1 MTVMP
6 AGPEFH
12 NAVLIF
18 TCAHGFRLNGSSV
31 LLCDGQNWSNS
42 TPVCVQQPPLT
53 TSSVLLHSYTT
64 SSAHSRRPMTPGLTR
79 STSEPVFMRSS
90 SLPPLAS
97 SGSSIH
103 VSPFMAAVTTDA
115 AASFASTDVVGDS
128 GTTTGHPASV
138 SSPSSSSSSS
148 SSSLESS
155 VAAMTSS
162 ADEPGDATS
171 APADVTG
178 HQSSTADTAAA
189 AAAETSPPI
198 TRRVTPRTMTPTSRR
213 LWSTTSTSPSV
224 TTFLVASP
232 LTSYGTRSTRSN
244 SPSPVVALST
254 TTHRG
259 QSSVE
264 LRPGTAAASTTYV
277 TPLANV
283 SGDVRKRETGFEAQR
298 GSRPLWW
305 YVVVA
310 GSCVVPMAV
319 AVAVCVVLAH
329 RRHVPTTRR
338 YRVMYGEDE
347 MQPVASAAASAASG
361 GSLCYGMKFTEL
373 INSVNDE
380 LLNPSQQAGNSS
392 TESGSSYV

>member
-1 MTVMP
+1 MMH
-6 AGPEFH
+6 ADPEFR
-12 NAVLIF
+12 NAVMNF
-18 TCAHGFRLNGSSV
+18 TCARGFQLVGSSV
-31 LLCDGQNWSNS
+31 VYCDGQNWSNS
-42 TPVCVQQPPLT
+42 APRCVQQPPLT
-53 TSSVLLHSYTT
+53 TSSVLLHWYTT
-64 SSAHSRRPMTPGLTR
+64 SSAHSRRPMTPRLTR

-97 SGSSIH
+97 SSSSVH
-103 VSPFMAAVTTDA
+103 VSPFMTAVTTDA

-138 SSPSSSSSSS
+138 SSPS

-189 AAAETSPPI
+189 AAAAETSPPI
-198 TRRVTPRTMTPTSRR
+198 TRRVTPRRMTPTSRR

-254 TTHRG
+254 TTHSG

-264 LRPGTAAASTTYV
+264 LRPGTAAASTTHV

-283 SGDVRKRETGFEAQR
+283 SGDVRKRETGSEAQR

-329 RRHVPTTRR
+329 RRLVPTTRR

-361 GSLCYGMKFTEL
+361 GPLCYGMKFTEL